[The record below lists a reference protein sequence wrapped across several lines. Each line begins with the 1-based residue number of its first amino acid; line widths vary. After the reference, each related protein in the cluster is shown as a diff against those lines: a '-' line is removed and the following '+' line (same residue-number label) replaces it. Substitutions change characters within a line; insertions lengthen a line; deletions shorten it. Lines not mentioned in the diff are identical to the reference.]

1 MNWEPP
7 LKPAELA
14 ETRLINAI
22 LGGRFP
28 IDCFLPAERELA
40 TMLGVTRPTLRE
52 ALQRMARDGWIDIHH
67 GRSTRVKNY
76 WQEGNLGVLSAI
88 VHQPQYAPPDF
99 VPNLLRVRLL
109 MAPNYTCRAAAEAQ
123 SEVSNLLANI
133 VAVND
138 HPEEFA
144 RVDWE
149 LHHRLTILSG
159 NPIFTLILNGFEELY
174 GLMAVIY
181 FQSRE
186 TRQHSRSFYR
196 RLKDA
201 IERSA
206 IDEVETLTRQTMA
219 ESLDLWDKVVTVN
232 KTLANLLVREDTEE
246 HRDT

>member
-28 IDCFLPAERELA
+28 IDSSLPAERELA

-88 VHQPQYAPPDF
+88 VHQPQHAPPDF
-99 VPNLLRVRLL
+99 VPNLLRIRLL
-109 MAPNYTCRAAAEAQ
+109 MAPDYTCQAVAAAQ
-123 SEVSNLLANI
+123 GEVSTLLAKI
-133 VAVND
+133 VEVDD

-144 RVDWE
+144 RVDWK

-181 FQSRE
+181 FQSRKA
-186 TRQHSRSFYR
+186 RQHSRSFYR
-196 RLKDA
+196 RLYEA
-201 IERSA
+201 TQNLEIE
-206 IDEVETLTRQTMA
+206 EVELITRQTMA
-219 ESLDLWDKVVTVN
+219 DSLDLWDKVVNANTSW
-232 KTLANLLVREDTEE
+232 ANLLVQDGSVEQ
-246 HRDT
+246 RDT